1 MYEYAATSQ
10 EGRVAA
16 SFLGSRISKESI
28 WMATPLKKS
37 TTNHLP
43 TAKEM
48 LKELPTSKET
58 LQKLIAEQTN
68 LPQELQNLRS
78 SIPLNPL
85 LQQTPDPSL
94 DIPGLESSISEEGS
108 SEEPPL
114 RYEDLLPDVK
124 PSKPNKLTLQLSFLY
139 EKLGELIGKFNPID
153 GVLISSG
160 AIDRAS
166 ELYAIGQSNP
176 AFMNFLKTLVSGNAY
191 IAAILG
197 HGMVALAILANHGL
211 VPTSQVTDLF
221 TKSLSD
227 AIASNIPSSEN

>member
-1 MYEYAATSQ
+1 
-10 EGRVAA
+10 
-16 SFLGSRISKESI
+16 
-28 WMATPLKKS
+28 MATPLKKS

-48 LKELPTSKET
+48 LNGLPTSKDS
-58 LQKLIAEQTN
+58 LQKLIQEQTN

-78 SIPLNPL
+78 ALPLNPL
-85 LQQTPDPSL
+85 LQPTPDQTQ
-94 DIPGLESSISEEGS
+94 DTPGLESSTSEEES
-108 SEEPPL
+108 KEDFPPSL
-114 RYEDLLPDVK
+114 KYEDLLPSDDSK

-139 EKLGELIGKFNPID
+139 EKLGELIGKFNPVD
-153 GVLISSG
+153 GVLISLG

-166 ELYAIGQSNP
+166 ELYAIGQTNP

-221 TKSLSD
+221 TKSLSN
-227 AIASNIPSSEN
+227 AIASNLNSTEN